1 MRRHSELANRQR
13 NPSCLA
19 AESPL
24 PTSRSWVKL
33 AADGG
38 IETMN
43 RWFRSA
49 AKRIFL
55 RTLAELR
62 GGYLELV
69 CPDQTHAFGNPGAS
83 LRAMAVVHDE
93 RFFQRALTGADV
105 GIGESYMDGDWTS
118 PDLVALVRLAVRNLR
133 LFDARNHMLSGLRQ
147 LAGRVRHRLRS
158 NSLWG
163 SRRNIRAH
171 YDLGNAFYRLFL
183 DRQLVYSCAHFR
195 RPEDTLDLA
204 QEQKLDLVCRKLMLR
219 PGERVLEIGCGW
231 GAFALH
237 AARTYGVHV
246 TALTISRAQ
255 YDYVADLLS
264 HTDTAPGSVRL
275 LLEDYRR
282 VAGPFDKIVS
292 IEMFEAVGLDRYDE
306 FFRACDRLLAPEGSM
321 LLQTITI
328 PDHELSAYRRRVDW
342 IQTYIFPGSELA
354 SPGEILRSLA
364 RATQLFLVDMESIGA
379 HYALTLAAWRARFL
393 RNLDAVR
400 RLGFEERFL
409 RMWDFYLA
417 WCEGSFR
424 ERYTN
429 DVQLLLAKNGTQ
441 RPLFGD
447 PCFDDAA
454 LPAAR
459 LSARAGT

>member
-1 MRRHSELANRQR
+1 MSDWL
-13 NPSCLA
+13 
-19 AESPL
+19 
-24 PTSRSWVKL
+24 RS
-33 AADGG
+33 
-38 IETMN
+38 T
-43 RWFRSA
+43 

-55 RTLAELR
+55 GTLENLR

-69 CPDQTHAFGNPGAS
+69 CPDQTYAFGDPGAP
-83 LRAMAVVHDE
+83 LRAMAVIHDE
-93 RFFQRALTGADV
+93 RFFRRALTGADV

-133 LFDARNHMLSGLRQ
+133 LFDARSTVFSGLRQ
-147 LAGRVRHRLRS
+147 LAGRVRHRFRT

-171 YDLGNAFYRLFL
+171 YDLGNDFYRLFL
-183 DRQLVYSCAHFR
+183 DPQMVYSCAHFR
-195 RPEDTLDLA
+195 SPEDTLDRA

-219 PGERVLEIGCGW
+219 PRERVLEIGCGW

-237 AARTYGVHV
+237 AARKCGAHV

-255 YDYVADLLS
+255 YDYVAELLAR
-264 HTDTAPGSVRL
+264 TDTAPGSVRL

-282 VAGPFDKIVS
+282 VEGPFDKIAS
-292 IEMFEAVGLDRYDE
+292 IEMFEAVGLARYDE
-306 FFRACDRLLAPEGSM
+306 FFRACDRLLAPDGSM

-328 PDHELSAYRRRVDW
+328 PDRHLAAYRRRVDW
-342 IQTYIFPGSELA
+342 MQTYIFPGSELA
-354 SPGEILRSLA
+354 STCEILRSLA
-364 RATQLFLVDMESIGA
+364 RATQLSLMDLESIGA

-393 RNLDAVR
+393 HNLDAVR
-400 RLGFEERFL
+400 GLGFDERFL
-409 RMWDFYLA
+409 RMWDFYLG

-441 RPLFGD
+441 RPLIGD
-447 PCFDDAA
+447 PWFEDAA
-454 LPAAR
+454 VSPG
-459 LSARAGT
+459 ARAV